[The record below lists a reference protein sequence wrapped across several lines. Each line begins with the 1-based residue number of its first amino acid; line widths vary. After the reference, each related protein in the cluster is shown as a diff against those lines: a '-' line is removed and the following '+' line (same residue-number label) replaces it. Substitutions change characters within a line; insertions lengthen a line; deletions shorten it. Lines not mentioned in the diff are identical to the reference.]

1 MKIKNQEA
9 DALESNMTLAEFGNA
24 MRQINFDGVPAH
36 KRPAAIMDHLM
47 KIMATAITDKEK
59 AQEIHI
65 SRILH
70 QRKHG

>member
-1 MKIKNQEA
+1 MTVKNIQA
-9 DALESNMTLAEFGNA
+9 DALKTSMSLQEFGNA
-24 MRQINFDGVPAH
+24 MKQLNLNGVPKEKH
-36 KRPAAIMDHLM
+36 TAAIMDHLM
-47 KIMATAITDKEK
+47 HIMAETVHDKEK